1 MDIRHIL
8 VYGKSLYDL
17 TGSTYKNSS
26 YSETLEKG
34 VAENAL
40 IAFSKKCNKVQ
51 MF

>member
-1 MDIRHIL
+1 M
-8 VYGKSLYDL
+8 YGKSLYEFP
-17 TGSTYKNSS
+17 GSTYKNSS

-40 IAFSKKCNKVQ
+40 IAFSKKCNEVQ